1 MGVFSDI
8 DAAEVAA
15 RWQAHP
21 VRATP
26 RLVGCP
32 PHELARTPAAARIGE
47 LAHDAGLFCFH
58 FEHRVHLPLPEH
70 HVPVGRPELTEPP
83 VWADG
88 VLPEPKYQSFRH
100 DLPLG
105 SFHPQHRGKWTA
117 HELAHGLVGFGWS
130 PRATP
135 FFHATAGRLAE
146 VLPVALWYWFDEAF
160 LRRCPLHQGGGALF
174 RLFCRD
180 CERVQAPTS
189 DDPRAVDRIA
199 AGLAYMDAE
208 LAAVR
213 ETRERGVVVPHRHA
227 TLDLSSDGVAYA
239 QSHGERLGSAEFAD
253 FVERFV
259 VDGGGLS
266 GSLDALVDRVVEVTR
281 ALLLDEP
288 LRPLAPS
295 PAHAQARWI
304 LQDVAWRLV
313 CVHCQT
319 GGDAAAGLQGAL
331 DGLAQ
336 AVSATTDADRDP
348 RDVHAALVAAAE
360 TYRALHG
367 EYDLP
372 DPADV
377 FALGYAV
384 GGLSHRGEGAIR
396 QLAEGLGDVCGG
408 SLGLTGPGPIT
419 TLVVNDQDS
428 PIRLPLVDRWARV
441 LADGDGDAA
450 ALARFEAALSVV
462 PKRAQAEL
470 DGPST
475 GAWRLAAGARIE
487 RFDRD
492 VLALAE
498 GRPGT
503 PTELVLAIVRGAEGE
518 PVMVGLDARTA
529 DDLEGL
535 PGPLELHPDELG
547 GLQRLGLIVPA
558 GYLESA

>member
-1 MGVFSDI
+1 MSLQRPLRVD
-8 DAAEVAA
+8 
-15 RWQAHP
+15 
-21 VRATP
+21 
-26 RLVGCP
+26 L
-32 PHELARTPAAARIGE
+32 LAP
-47 LAHDAGLFCFH
+47 
-58 FEHRVHLPLPEH
+58 
-70 HVPVGRPELTEPP
+70 
-83 VWADG
+83 
-88 VLPEPKYQSFRH
+88 
-100 DLPLG
+100 
-105 SFHPQHRGKWTA
+105 
-117 HELAHGLVGFGWS
+117 
-130 PRATP
+130 
-135 FFHATAGRLAE
+135 
-146 VLPVALWYWFDEAF
+146 
-160 LRRCPLHQGGGALF
+160 
-174 RLFCRD
+174 
-180 CERVQAPTS
+180 
-189 DDPRAVDRIA
+189 
-199 AGLAYMDAE
+199 
-208 LAAVR
+208 
-213 ETRERGVVVPHRHA
+213 
-227 TLDLSSDGVAYA
+227 
-239 QSHGERLGSAEFAD
+239 
-253 FVERFV
+253 
-259 VDGGGLS
+259 S
-266 GSLDALVDRVVEVTR
+266 GIRR
-281 ALLLDEP
+281 ALLWPGFPVVL
-288 LRPLAPS
+288 
-295 PAHAQARWI
+295 QA
-304 LQDVAWRLV
+304 
-313 CVHCQT
+313 
-319 GGDAAAGLQGAL
+319 
-331 DGLAQ
+331 
-336 AVSATTDADRDP
+336 
-348 RDVHAALVAAAE
+348 AALVAAAE